1 MSQTLQALN
10 SIIKYK
16 NERER
21 QKIDRSL
28 AMMDM
33 ATRLRQQKIDNA
45 RQERM
50 MQLRENQETRQVEK
64 AELDAIYLNKKINAL
79 DKADT
84 QQKSE
89 LQIQTNELELQKL
102 QAEVDKARAIADR
115 EQNKNVEKIEDDL
128 KAGID
133 NEIRSQKEIVY
144 QSFQRS
150 LPGLMDAINKG
161 TMDNEFSLAESTQVI
176 NSLSKIGETKQEKK
190 LYEYIGNKYGQF
202 LIPAI
207 AGFQLSGGKDYDTLT
222 NGLSRF
228 YLDVMDNNKM
238 QNLYQNAFGKES
250 DVVFQN
256 DLNKLSNIIER
267 ESTLESYKNSGDIT
281 KDALKYAKL
290 QGKDRNAFLDQY
302 IGNILQPYI
311 GDFTQEDIDEINR
324 RRAEAGEEE
333 IPAGEFE

>member
-50 MQLRENQETRQVEK
+50 MQLRESQETRQAEK
-64 AELDAIYLNKKINAL
+64 ADLDATYLNKQINAL
-79 DKADT
+79 DKADV
-84 QQKSE
+84 Q
-89 LQIQTNELELQKL
+89 QTNELELQKL

-128 KAGID
+128 KVGID

-150 LPGLMDAINKG
+150 LPGLMDAISKG

-176 NSLSKIGETKQEKK
+176 NSLSKVGETKQERK

-228 YLDVMDNNKM
+228 YLDVMENDKM

-267 ESTLESYKNSGDIT
+267 ENTLESYKNSGDIT

-302 IGNILQPYI
+302 IGNILQPYL

-324 RRAEAGEEE
+324 RRAEAGDEE
-333 IPAGEFE
+333 IPASEFK

>member
-33 ATRLRQQKIDNA
+33 ATRLRQQKIDND

-50 MQLRENQETRQVEK
+50 MQLRENQETRQAEK
-64 AELDAIYLNKKINAL
+64 ADLDATYLNKQINAL
-79 DKADT
+79 DKADV
-84 QQKSE
+84 Q
-89 LQIQTNELELQKL
+89 QTNELELQKL

-150 LPGLMDAINKG
+150 LPGLMDAISKG

-176 NSLSKIGETKQEKK
+176 NSLSKIGETKQERK

-267 ESTLESYKNSGDIT
+267 ENTLESYKNSGDIT

-333 IPAGEFE
+333 IPTGEFE

>member
-33 ATRLRQQKIDNA
+33 ATRLRQQKIDND

-50 MQLRENQETRQVEK
+50 MQLRENQETRQAEK
-64 AELDAIYLNKKINAL
+64 ADLDATYLNKKINAL
-79 DKADT
+79 DKADV
-84 QQKSE
+84 Q
-89 LQIQTNELELQKL
+89 QTNELELQKL

-150 LPGLMDAINKG
+150 LPGLMDAISKG

-176 NSLSKIGETKQEKK
+176 NSLSKIGETKQERK

-267 ESTLESYKNSGDIT
+267 ENTLESYKNSGDIT

-302 IGNILQPYI
+302 IGNILQPYL

-333 IPAGEFE
+333 IPASEFE

>member
-33 ATRLRQQKIDNA
+33 ATRLRQQKIDND

-50 MQLRENQETRQVEK
+50 MQLRENQETRQAEK
-64 AELDAIYLNKKINAL
+64 ADLDATYLNKKINAL
-79 DKADT
+79 DKADV
-84 QQKSE
+84 Q
-89 LQIQTNELELQKL
+89 QTNELELQKL

-176 NSLSKIGETKQEKK
+176 NSLSKIGETKQERK

-267 ESTLESYKNSGDIT
+267 ENTLESYKNSGDIT

-302 IGNILQPYI
+302 IGNILQPYL

-333 IPAGEFE
+333 IPAGEFK

>member
-33 ATRLRQQKIDNA
+33 ATRLRQQKIDND

-50 MQLRENQETRQVEK
+50 MQLRENQETRQAEK
-64 AELDAIYLNKKINAL
+64 ADLDATYLNKKINAL
-79 DKADT
+79 DKADV
-84 QQKSE
+84 Q
-89 LQIQTNELELQKL
+89 QTNELELQKL

-150 LPGLMDAINKG
+150 LPGLMDAISKG

-176 NSLSKIGETKQEKK
+176 NSLSKIGETKQERK

-267 ESTLESYKNSGDIT
+267 ENTLESYKNSGDIT

-302 IGNILQPYI
+302 IGNILQPYL

-333 IPAGEFE
+333 IPAGEFK

>member
-50 MQLRENQETRQVEK
+50 MQLRENQETRQAEK
-64 AELDAIYLNKKINAL
+64 AALDAAYLNKQINAL
-79 DKADT
+79 DKADV
-84 QQKSE
+84 Q
-89 LQIQTNELELQKL
+89 QTNELELQKL

-150 LPGLMDAINKG
+150 LPGLMDAISKG

-176 NSLSKIGETKQEKK
+176 NSLSKIGETKQERK

-256 DLNKLSNIIER
+256 DLNKLNNIIER
-267 ESTLESYKNSGDIT
+267 ENTLESYKNSGDIT

-302 IGNILQPYI
+302 IGNILQPYL

-333 IPAGEFE
+333 IPAGEFK

>member
-28 AMMDM
+28 SMMDM
-33 ATRLRQQKIDNA
+33 ATRLRQQNIDNA

-50 MQLRENQETRQVEK
+50 MQLRENQETRQAEK
-64 AELDAIYLNKKINAL
+64 AALDATYLNKQINAL
-79 DKADT
+79 DKADV
-84 QQKSE
+84 Q
-89 LQIQTNELELQKL
+89 QTNELELQKL

-176 NSLSKIGETKQEKK
+176 NSLSKIGETKQERK

-207 AGFQLSGGKDYDTLT
+207 AGFQLSEGKDYDTLT

-256 DLNKLSNIIER
+256 DLNKLSNVIKR
-267 ESTLESYKNSGDIT
+267 ENTLNTYKNSGDIT
-281 KDALKYAKL
+281 KDALRYLKL
-290 QGKDRNAFLDQY
+290 QGKDMNADLDQY
-302 IGNILQPYI
+302 IGSILQPYI
-311 GDFTQEDIDEINR
+311 GNFTQEDIDDINR
-324 RRAEAGEEE
+324 RKAEAGEEE
-333 IPAGEFE
+333 IPAGEFK